1 MGPAATQRQLLVT
14 NLNADNREYRIAGA
28 THVVNAMTTVVVPL
42 KDETPQLIEAPDLY
56 VTQLV
61 TTNLGDGDG
70 IDALE
75 PIPDLSVSSQ
85 IYVHLTS

>member
-14 NLNADNREYRIAGA
+14 NLNAENREYRIDGA
-28 THVVNAMTTVVVPL
+28 THVVNATTTVVVPL

-56 VTQLV
+56 VTQVV

>member
-14 NLNADNREYRIAGA
+14 NLTNKPQEYRIAET
-28 THVVNAMTTVVVPL
+28 THVVNAMTTAVMPL
-42 KDETPQLIEAPDLY
+42 KEETPQLVEAPDLY

-75 PIPDLSVSSQ
+75 PIPDLAVSSQ